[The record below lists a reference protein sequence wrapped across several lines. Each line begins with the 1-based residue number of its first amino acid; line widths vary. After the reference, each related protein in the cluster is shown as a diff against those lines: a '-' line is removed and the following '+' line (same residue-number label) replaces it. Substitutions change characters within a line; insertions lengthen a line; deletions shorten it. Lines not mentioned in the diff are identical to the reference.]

1 MTDKTP
7 TEPFPENKPAE
18 PPRKHKEQTDKTPTE
33 LLVAE
38 IPYLRAFAISLS
50 GSIHAADDL
59 VQDTLVKAWSKF
71 DTFAPGTNLRAW
83 LITILRNNFYSI
95 YRKRRSEVQDVDGM
109 YAEQL
114 SIRGGQESGLE
125 MHEFRHA
132 LEQLSDEHRE
142 VLLMVGVM
150 GFSYEEAAEVC
161 DVALGTVKSRVNRAR
176 ARLAEIL
183 GLTSV
188 EDIGPDP
195 VNSGILNKPAKYF

>member
-1 MTDKTP
+1 MT
-7 TEPFPENKPAE
+7 
-18 PPRKHKEQTDKTPTE
+18 QKTPTE

-50 GSIHAADDL
+50 GSVTLADDL
-59 VQDTLVKAWSKF
+59 VQDTLVKAWAKF
-71 DTFAPGTNLRAW
+71 DTFEPGTNLRAW
-83 LITILRNNFYSI
+83 LITILRNNFYSM
-95 YRKRRSEVQDVDGM
+95 YRKRHGEIQDVEGR

-114 SIRGGQESGLE
+114 STRGGQESGLE
-125 MHEFRHA
+125 MQEFRAA
-132 LEQLSDEHRE
+132 LEELSPEHRE

-176 ARLAEIL
+176 ARLAELL
-183 GLTSV
+183 GLTGV

-195 VNSGILNKPAKYF
+195 VDAGILSKMARHL

>member
-1 MTDKTP
+1 
-7 TEPFPENKPAE
+7 
-18 PPRKHKEQTDKTPTE
+18 
-33 LLVAE
+33 
-38 IPYLRAFAISLS
+38 
-50 GSIHAADDL
+50 
-59 VQDTLVKAWSKF
+59 
-71 DTFAPGTNLRAW
+71 
-83 LITILRNNFYSI
+83 
-95 YRKRRSEVQDVDGM
+95 
-109 YAEQL
+109 
-114 SIRGGQESGLE
+114 

-132 LEQLSDEHRE
+132 LEQLSEEHRE

-183 GLTSV
+183 GLSSV

>member
-1 MTDKTP
+1 MT
-7 TEPFPENKPAE
+7 E
-18 PPRKHKEQTDKTPTE
+18 KTPTE

-50 GSIHAADDL
+50 GSIHSADDL

-114 SIRGGQESGLE
+114 SVRGGQESGLE
-125 MHEFRHA
+125 MREFRRA
-132 LEQLSDEHRE
+132 LEQLSEEHRE

-150 GFSYEEAAEVC
+150 GFSYEEAAEICKCAV
-161 DVALGTVKSRVNRAR
+161 GTMKSRVSRAR
-176 ARLAEIL
+176 TRLQDVLKISGEA
-183 GLTSV
+183 
-188 EDIGPDP
+188 DYGPDA
-195 VNSGILNKPAKYF
+195 VSAQVTTHTLT